1 MATYGNFCFF
11 TLLIA
16 FFNPANTNW
25 FYISALILHIVFWVV
40 FFLTRNKQVD
50 TAKHLFL
57 FTTYAMLVNYDHYFG
72 FAALTSLYYISFLP
86 TALNIFSFN
95 RNRSTVLF
103 YTALPIVIMLT
114 SNLYTYYIVDPPA
127 HPASF
132 LMLIRVMNMIMAFV
146 MAVIYTS
153 YMVFNPGS
161 RQTRL
166 ITQSVALQT
175 TLDNAVGAI
184 WSIDKDYRLITVNK
198 QFTRFVETEFDVKDV
213 KPGFNIGS
221 VVKDPS
227 FAPNLRRHYERVL
240 SGENLQEE
248 FSYKNKVYEIK
259 AVPIFDE
266 NDVIIGATFT
276 SRDISYRKEAEA
288 ELVNAMLK
296 AEEAALAKSRF
307 LSNMSHEI
315 RTPLNGIVGITNIL
329 MDEEH
334 LPSQRSNFETLSN
347 LSEHTLQLINNILDL
362 SKIEAGKATVAN
374 ERFNLL
380 LLINKL
386 KSVFENTA
394 RYKKINFKITAHG
407 NADVYVKGDEVKLNQ
422 VLFNLIG
429 NAVKFT
435 EEGTIHLHV
444 TVAAS
449 PLPTGKIPVKFL
461 VEDTGIGIKKEDQEK
476 IFESFTQADSLTTRK
491 FGGTGLGI
499 TISEKLLNLM
509 QSGLKLESEYGKG
522 SRFWF
527 TVELDASSYEPVVKK
542 EMKPGHYE
550 LSDVN
555 ILMAEDNRIN
565 QMVAKKLLEKWKARV
580 TVTENGVEAFDAAIA
595 GDYDVIL
602 MDLDMPVMDGYESVA
617 KIRAH
622 KPGALIIALTA
633 AAFDDMDIHLRRKGF
648 NDVIQKPF
656 KPHDL
661 YIKISSLIEA

>member
-1 MATYGNFCFF
+1 
-11 TLLIA
+11 
-16 FFNPANTNW
+16 
-25 FYISALILHIVFWVV
+25 
-40 FFLTRNKQVD
+40 
-50 TAKHLFL
+50 
-57 FTTYAMLVNYDHYFG
+57 
-72 FAALTSLYYISFLP
+72 
-86 TALNIFSFN
+86 
-95 RNRSTVLF
+95 
-103 YTALPIVIMLT
+103 
-114 SNLYTYYIVDPPA
+114 
-127 HPASF
+127 
-132 LMLIRVMNMIMAFV
+132 
-146 MAVIYTS
+146 
-153 YMVFNPGS
+153 
-161 RQTRL
+161 
-166 ITQSVALQT
+166 
-175 TLDNAVGAI
+175 
-184 WSIDKDYRLITVNK
+184 
-198 QFTRFVETEFDVKDV
+198 
-213 KPGFNIGS
+213 
-221 VVKDPS
+221 
-227 FAPNLRRHYERVL
+227 
-240 SGENLQEE
+240 
-248 FSYKNKVYEIK
+248 
-259 AVPIFDE
+259 
-266 NDVIIGATFT
+266 
-276 SRDISYRKEAEA
+276 
-288 ELVNAMLK
+288 
-296 AEEAALAKSRF
+296 
-307 LSNMSHEI
+307 
-315 RTPLNGIVGITNIL
+315 
-329 MDEEH
+329 
-334 LPSQRSNFETLSN
+334 
-347 LSEHTLQLINNILDL
+347 
-362 SKIEAGKATVAN
+362 
-374 ERFNLL
+374 
-380 LLINKL
+380 
-386 KSVFENTA
+386 
-394 RYKKINFKITAHG
+394 
-407 NADVYVKGDEVKLNQ
+407 VYVKGDEVKLNQ